1 MAGQT
6 CLEISIGINGRNNF
20 INGCRSASHRQGQ
33 CIRATVVADVQCA
46 WLKDD
51 IKGIPIRPGS
61 RNQKEFI
68 VCSFRI
74 DKAAGNHAIVGRQT
88 CSHTGAGRR
97 GKPYHGAQFAIAK
110 CGETVP
116 FLAFTWQQGVAGGIQ
131 GAVAVQ
137 IGIKE
142 LIRTSNTGIH
152 QKTTGTG
159 DCPVGEDGI
168 AGCWHIHILVVAV
181 DDINLTGILFSS
193 TKLTV
198 HLGSAKQQIM
208 DTITVKV
215 DGRRLGQAAEIII
228 LTLTVQGQ
236 IGLGQ
241 GYALALTKINS
252 GKILKY
258 VDRAHLIFAENLVGL
273 VCI

>member
-1 MAGQT
+1 MVRTTYAGVHQ
-6 CLEISIGINGRNNF
+6 E
-20 INGCRSASHRQGQ
+20 
-33 CIRATVVADVQCA
+33 
-46 WLKDD
+46 
-51 IKGIPIRPGS
+51 
-61 RNQKEFI
+61 
-68 VCSFRI
+68 
-74 DKAAGNHAIVGRQT
+74 AAG
-88 CSHTGAGRR
+88 TGYG
-97 GKPYHGAQFAIAK
+97 
-110 CGETVP
+110 
-116 FLAFTWQQGVAGGIQ
+116 
-131 GAVAVQ
+131 
-137 IGIKE
+137 
-142 LIRTSNTGIH
+142 S
-152 QKTTGTG
+152 
-159 DCPVGEDGI
+159 VGEDGI
-168 AGCWHIHILVVAV
+168 SRYRHVNLLVVAI
-181 DDINLTGILFSS
+181 DDINLTGIFFSS

-198 HLGSAKQQIM
+198 HPGSAKQQIM